1 MNRLFKTSML
11 IAALF
16 PAAALAAPVAGDQEI
31 TLNGAGTS
39 DKDFD
44 STVFS
49 IQGSWGQYLSD
60 SSLWGVRQ
68 SINAFD
74 QEGDDV
80 KFDGSTRLF
89 FDYHFGSGSFRP
101 FVGLSLGG
109 VYGERVE
116 ETFIAGPE
124 IGIKYWV
131 QDKAFITAM
140 AEYQFLF
147 ESGDEARDRYDDGA
161 LFYSVGLGYNF

>member
-11 IAALF
+11 VAALF
-16 PAAALAAPVAGDQEI
+16 PAAVLAAPETGDQEI

-44 STVFS
+44 STIFS
-49 IQGSWGQYLSD
+49 IQGSWGQYHSD

-74 QEGDDV
+74 QEGESV
-80 KFDGSTRLF
+80 QFDGSTRLF
-89 FDYHFGSGSFRP
+89 YDYHFGSGAARP
-101 FVGLSLGG
+101 FLGLSLGG
-109 VYGERVE
+109 IYGEQVD

-124 IGIKYWV
+124 IGVKYWV

-147 ESGDEARDRYDDGA
+147 KSGSDARDRYDDGA
-161 LFYSVGLGYNF
+161 LFYSVGVGYNF